1 MVHHI
6 FSYIKQKIHKLSLK
20 QIAITVLA
28 VFLCLPCGCKG
39 ENSKQAVSDIEQS
52 VDEELEDIDFNGKLS
67 KTEDYSEN
75 TSLSASSG
83 SKSASSKKSS
93 ANGTVKKPNQNV
105 SGNEDKEDEDVSVKS
120 VKFLVFSD
128 FHYKKKMYS
137 ATVSDFKKI
146 LNRANQ
152 SNVDFIVHCGDFS
165 NDYSGSP
172 ELINAYLYNSFNLP
186 VYGVYGN
193 HELES
198 SSNSMSIVTP
208 KLTNDGN
215 VFWGTDDKKRNDGS
229 IGYYYSDFNG
239 FRFVYTDTNYSYN
252 NSGKYWE
259 HNRTSSYGAPSGN
272 IYANSLSP
280 NQLFWLEKTLLDA
293 ANKDLKCIIVGH
305 AGFSGIW
312 SSSPDAEKVR
322 KIFKTANEIRKGTV
336 LLCLNGHYHTNHIQK
351 SEDIVYFD
359 VNSALNGVWQSQSV
373 KHYSDEHTFL
383 YENYDKNGVLLN
395 TEKCL

>member
-1 MVHHI
+1 M
-6 FSYIKQKIHKLSLK
+6 
-20 QIAITVLA
+20 
-28 VFLCLPCGCKG
+28 
-39 ENSKQAVSDIEQS
+39 
-52 VDEELEDIDFNGKLS
+52 
-67 KTEDYSEN
+67 
-75 TSLSASSG
+75 
-83 SKSASSKKSS
+83 
-93 ANGTVKKPNQNV
+93 
-105 SGNEDKEDEDVSVKS
+105 SVKS

-229 IGYYYSDFNG
+229 IDYYYSDFNG
-239 FRFVYTDTNYSYN
+239 INSEQKFYYCRGGNYYN
-252 NSGKYWE
+252 G
-259 HNRTSSYGAPSGN
+259 
-272 IYANSLSP
+272 
-280 NQLFWLEKTLLDA
+280 
-293 ANKDLKCIIVGH
+293 
-305 AGFSGIW
+305 
-312 SSSPDAEKVR
+312 
-322 KIFKTANEIRKGTV
+322 
-336 LLCLNGHYHTNHIQK
+336 
-351 SEDIVYFD
+351 
-359 VNSALNGVWQSQSV
+359 
-373 KHYSDEHTFL
+373 
-383 YENYDKNGVLLN
+383 
-395 TEKCL
+395 